1 MKILLIVSNSV
12 SVLIVALYLFI
23 DNQWQNVISQAVSG
37 TGVTYG
43 EMYGPLSF
51 IKAIMEYAVLIV
63 VILNAVISVLI
74 VKHVNKS
81 T

>member
-23 DNQWQNVISQAVSG
+23 DNQWSG

>member
-1 MKILLIVSNSV
+1 M
-12 SVLIVALYLFI
+12 
-23 DNQWQNVISQAVSG
+23 
-37 TGVTYG
+37 GVTYG

-74 VKHVNKS
+74 VKHVSKS